1 MNHSF
6 HYDPFQNLQE
16 KNMTFEDVFQYIAN
30 FMHQNPKG
38 QYRLIIGTD
47 SQVHKTYTIFIT
59 GIVILREGD
68 GVWACIRRVIVPRKM
83 LHLHERISLELS
95 FTEEV
100 VSMFTEEKKKE
111 LIDIVLPSIYDGST
125 FAMEGHIDIGAGNRN
140 KTREFVNEMVTRMK
154 SIGVEP
160 KIKPDAFVASSYAN
174 HFTK

>member
-1 MNHSF
+1 
-6 HYDPFQNLQE
+6 
-16 KNMTFEDVFQYIAN
+16 MTFEDVFQYIAN

-100 VSMFTEEKKKE
+100 VSMFTEEK
-111 LIDIVLPSIYDGST
+111 
-125 FAMEGHIDIGAGNRN
+125 R
-140 KTREFVNEMVTRMK
+140 K
-154 SIGVEP
+154 S
-160 KIKPDAFVASSYAN
+160 
-174 HFTK
+174 